1 MEQAA
6 LQHSVAEIEA
16 LGATVVAVTPEV
28 RCDIGTRPPGHPFDA
43 VFDQAGLTARTF
55 PVLIDRGNAVA
66 RQYGLVHGFSPESQE
81 LYLQFG
87 IDLAV
92 HNGDDSWTLP
102 LPAIFV
108 IDQYGIIQSA
118 DVRVDYRNRAEPTQT
133 IAVLKQIQCEAITV
147 GRD

>member
-28 RCDIGTRPPGHPFDA
+28 RCDIRTLPPGHPFDA
-43 VFDQAGLTARTF
+43 VFDQTGLTARTF
-55 PVLIDRGNAVA
+55 PVMVDRRNSVA
-66 RQYGLVHGFSPESQE
+66 RQYGLVHGFPPKLRE

-92 HNGDDSWTLP
+92 HNEDDSWTLP
-102 LPAIFV
+102 LPATFV
-108 IDQYGIIQSA
+108 IDRHGIIRSA
-118 DVRVDYRNRAEPTQT
+118 DVRVDYRNRAEPAQT
-133 IAVLKQIQCEAITV
+133 LAVLQQLRART
-147 GRD
+147 

>member
-28 RCDIGTRPPGHPFDA
+28 RCDIRTLPPAHPFDA
-43 VFDQAGLTARTF
+43 VFDQTGLTARTF
-55 PVLIDRGNAVA
+55 PVLIDRGNTVA
-66 RQYGLVHGFSPESQE
+66 RQYGLVHGFPPALRE

-92 HNGDDSWTLP
+92 HNEDDSWTLP
-102 LPAIFV
+102 LPATFV

-133 IAVLKQIQCEAITV
+133 IEMLKQLL
-147 GRD
+147 RR

>member
-16 LGATVVAVTPEV
+16 LGASVVAVSPEV
-28 RCDIGTRPPGHPFDA
+28 RCDIRALPPGHPFDA
-43 VFDQAGLTARTF
+43 VFDQAGLTARAF
-55 PVLIDRGNAVA
+55 PVLSGQGNTVA
-66 RQYGLVHGFSPESQE
+66 RQYGLVHGFPPELRE

-92 HNGDDSWTLP
+92 HNEDDSWTLP
-102 LPAIFV
+102 LPATFV
-108 IDQYGIIQSA
+108 IDQHAIIQSA

-133 IAVLKQIQCEAITV
+133 IEILKQLP
-147 GRD
+147 RR